1 MAEESPRLPDPQ
13 RELITPEGFTPA
25 ADAERRQSKQRAWFW
40 LLLVT
45 AALLGVILFLL
56 PPAGFWS
63 KLSAIGYSVCHQIPE
78 RSFFA
83 HEHQF
88 PLCARCTGM
97 YLGALLT
104 LLVQLVRGRQ
114 SKFPPLAVIIAL
126 GALFL
131 IFAADG
137 INSFAGAFLPFP
149 LLYQTTNLLRLATG
163 FGAGICIGA
172 VLAPLFH
179 QSVWSDPIPT
189 AFLGNLPRLF
199 ALIGAAGLLGWA
211 VYSGSDWLKI
221 PLAVLSAFSVI
232 LVLTLAHTILAVI
245 LLNRANQYHRW
256 QELRLPLAIGLC
268 AALAQIVLLDLL
280 RLWLTGT
287 WAALNL

>member
-97 YLGALLT
+97 YLGALLS
-104 LLVQLVRGRQ
+104 LVFHFRQ
-114 SKFPPLAVIIAL
+114 GKLGSLPPRKVLIPL
-126 GALFL
+126 GLLFL
-131 IFAADG
+131 AFALDG
-137 INSFAGAFLPFP
+137 LNSSAASLGLGWK
-149 LLYQTTNLLRLATG
+149 LYETTNLARLITG
-163 FGAGICIGA
+163 TGAGIVIGA
-172 VLAPLFH
+172 VLAPIFN
-179 QSVWSDPIPT
+179 QTAWASWVRRSV
-189 AFLGNLPRLF
+189 LPDNKTL
-199 ALIGAAGLLGWA
+199 ALLLAAGAMIVLVIYAGPQVLRYPA
-211 VYSGSDWLKI
+211 
-221 PLAVLSAFSVI
+221 AVLSVLGV
-232 LVLTLAHTILAVI
+232 LVVLCLAYTTLALIILKRENI
-245 LLNRANQYHRW
+245 ANSR
-256 QELRLPLAIGLC
+256 R
-268 AALAQIVLLDLL
+268 DLL
-280 RLWLTGT
+280 MPLLVGMFT
-287 WAALNL
+287 ALLQVSFFAFLRIHFL